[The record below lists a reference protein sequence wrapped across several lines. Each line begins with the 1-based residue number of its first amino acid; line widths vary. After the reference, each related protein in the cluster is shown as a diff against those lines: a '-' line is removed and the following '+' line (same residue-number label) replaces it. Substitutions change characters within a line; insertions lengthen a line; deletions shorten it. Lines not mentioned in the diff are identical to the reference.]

1 MPDSAL
7 HEPWKSFLRDL
18 DRELNEPTELH
29 CFGGFVVSEYY
40 GLTRSTADIDIL
52 ESRGTAIAVITR
64 LAGKG
69 SPLQK
74 RHGVYIDAVTIAEV
88 PDDYDSRL
96 LDFEVGGLAW
106 LRLKVFERHDL
117 VLAKLVRN
125 IDKDREDVS
134 ALTTARGLDTR
145 LLTDRYRS
153 ELRPKLGR
161 PEREDLTLQLWI
173 EMIRELTDA

>member
-1 MPDSAL
+1 MPDSLL

-18 DRELNEPTELH
+18 DRELNDPTELH

-40 GLTRSTADIDIL
+40 GLTRSTGDIDIL

-74 RHGVYIDAVTIAEV
+74 RHGVYIDAVTVAEI
-88 PDDYDSRL
+88 PDDYESRL
-96 LDFEVGGLAW
+96 LDFAVAGLAR

-117 VLAKLVRN
+117 ALAKLCRN
-125 IDKDREDVS
+125 IDKDREDVA
-134 ALTTARGLDTR
+134 ALAVAGGLDTR
-145 LLTDRYRS
+145 LLADRYHS
-153 ELRPKLGR
+153 ELRFKLGR
-161 PEREDLTLQLWI
+161 PEREDLTIQLWI
-173 EMIRELTDA
+173 EMIRELTGA